1 MKLLTSSMSFFSHI
15 TNLNH
20 ALPESANA
28 CRISALTL
36 PAIPLL
42 LSLGDTLKSS
52 TASISS
58 SIGLIVPFVSISI
71 AYPSMESSLKRGSRE
86 ARWSIGSPP
95 VITICLQLYFATSSA
110 RSDIFANLYSEP
122 SFALSCPSQVYF
134 VSHQEQERLQK

>member
-58 SIGLIVPFVSISI
+58 SIGLIVPFV
-71 AYPSMESSLKRGSRE
+71 
-86 ARWSIGSPP
+86 
-95 VITICLQLYFATSSA
+95 ATSSA